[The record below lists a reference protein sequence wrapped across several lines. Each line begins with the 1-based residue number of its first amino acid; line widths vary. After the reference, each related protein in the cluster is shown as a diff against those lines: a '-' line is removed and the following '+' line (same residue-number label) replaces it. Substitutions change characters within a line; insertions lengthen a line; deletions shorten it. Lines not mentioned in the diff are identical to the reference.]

1 MAKRYDWSKPVSSL
15 LHKLQQKGFKM
26 VNVYDG
32 EGYEYLIGNN
42 LSQRKSATSVIVSV
56 DESRLTVEKNNLRG
70 RLYII
75 LGNEPSELVCD
86 WGSAS
91 GEIMEEL
98 ETVVNAHSEQWEG
111 KKCPM
116 VNV

>member
-15 LHKLQQKGFKM
+15 LYKLQQKGFKL
-26 VNVYDG
+26 VNVHDG
-32 EGYEYLIGNN
+32 EDYEFFTGNS
-42 LSQRKSATSVIVSV
+42 LSQRKTATATIVSV
-56 DESRLTVEKNNLRG
+56 DVSRLTVEKNNLRG